1 MKLKRLLATTLT
13 ALTLATAVGCKKDD
27 GKTITVWVGGE
38 SVKYYEKVL
47 ADYKKDND
55 FPLNFKVVG
64 ADAGKAADNFLQD
77 VDNGADILTVAHDNI
92 AKLTVDGSHIMPLT
106 DQSLIDQVKADN
118 TEEFVSVITKTMQ
131 TSNGAKDYMFAVPYI
146 TQSLVLY
153 YNNEFVSEE
162 QAKTWEG
169 IAEAAKAVSKTT
181 KACTLVGEDGYNF
194 SWSILARQMPNN
206 TTTLKLYED
215 KKAENCYFQGDDMVA
230 VTKWTQ
236 DYFKNP
242 NGFMFPTSSG
252 WELEL
257 SPKGKDTVVL
267 SVITGAWDYDA
278 VKEVL
283 GSNLGVAKLPTFT
296 TTEEM
301 GTIPAGT
308 EFQSGSFYDCKA
320 FVMKKKSPHA
330 QYLQEIVKY
339 LSSKEIQEGSF
350 EECNNLPAY
359 KNAKEEFEAL
369 SQDTIE
375 AKVANIQYEMSK
387 YGIAQPFGTGDDFTR
402 FYYTSGAGITY
413 KELIIDVDG
422 SLSTYNQIKSELTN
436 IENIWKTGEQIR

>member
-1 MKLKRLLATTLT
+1 
-13 ALTLATAVGCKKDD
+13 
-27 GKTITVWVGGE
+27 
-38 SVKYYEKVL
+38 
-47 ADYKKDND
+47 
-55 FPLNFKVVG
+55 
-64 ADAGKAADNFLQD
+64 
-77 VDNGADILTVAHDNI
+77 
-92 AKLTVDGSHIMPLT
+92 
-106 DQSLIDQVKADN
+106 
-118 TEEFVSVITKTMQ
+118 
-131 TSNGAKDYMFAVPYI
+131 
-146 TQSLVLY
+146 
-153 YNNEFVSEE
+153 
-162 QAKTWEG
+162 
-169 IAEAAKAVSKTT
+169 
-181 KACTLVGEDGYNF
+181 
-194 SWSILARQMPNN
+194 MPNN

-215 KKAENCYFQGDDMVA
+215 KKAENCYFQGDDMIA
-230 VTKWTQ
+230 ITKWTQ

-242 NGFMFPTSSG
+242 NGFMFPPSSG

-257 SPKGKDTVVL
+257 QNNAAL
-267 SVITGAWDYDA
+267 SVITGAWNYDT
-278 VKEVL
+278 VYKIL

-413 KELIIDVDG
+413 KELIIDEDG
-422 SLSTYNQIKSELTN
+422 SLSTYNQIKSELAN